1 MADFTINVTVTHAGG
16 SIYDWAYSIFDNIK
30 GIAVSSIEIPYGSK
44 HSMEIVLNGGAGS
57 CVFPSGVKDSLT
69 FYTPKGSIG
78 LPLWLENLQMPSRYK
93 LTFDDHN
100 INQKRRS
107 YHFVINAIYDEASI
121 TSPDP
126 TIVNVGTEGL
136 MTFIFPKPRS
146 HQPQPAQPDPM
157 AVAV

>member
-1 MADFTINVTVTHAGG
+1 MADFTINVTVTPA
-16 SIYDWAYSIFDNIK
+16 YDWAYSDNMGLPI
-30 GIAVSSIEIPYGSK
+30 SSIEIPYDSK
-44 HSMEIVLNGGAGS
+44 HSMEIILNGGTGP
-57 CVFPSGVKDSLT
+57 CMFPSVGKDPLT
-69 FYTPKGSIG
+69 FYNPKGTIK
-78 LPLWLENLQMPSRYK
+78 LPLWLKNLLMPTRYN
-93 LTFDDHN
+93 LTFDDDN

-107 YHFVINAIYDEASI
+107 YHFVINAVYGNDSI

-146 HQPQPAQPDPM
+146 HQPQPARPDPM